1 MKKFLIILTIF
12 LTLGLTATAK
22 GATIKPIDNVFKGE
36 LIQKEF
42 PKVKTTKNFLKE
54 IEDYKE
60 ELRIKE
66 EKRKQEEKQRLL
78 EAQRREQEKK
88 EKERIKK
95 IKAQQRQGRQ
105 VKLQISFYCQ
115 CELCC
120 GSNYYTNRGITA
132 SGTRA
137 KWGTVA
143 MPNNFP
149 FGTKLKIQGFG
160 NTVFTCEDR
169 VGAIYNLNDG
179 TIRVDIFVNSHS
191 QALSMG
197 RKNTIGWIIN

>member
-1 MKKFLIILTIF
+1 MKKFLIISTIF
-12 LTLGLTATAK
+12 LTLGLTTTVK

-42 PKVKTTKNFLKE
+42 PKVKTTKDFLKE

-66 EKRKQEEKQRLL
+66 EKRKQEERRKLL
-78 EAQRREQEKK
+78 EEKRREQE
-88 EKERIKK
+88 RIKK
-95 IKAQQRQGRQ
+95 LKEQQRRGRQ

-169 VGAIYNLNDG
+169 GGAIYNLNDG